1 MQKTREMQQCNKNI
15 LSYIVYQIQEVSFYI
30 CKKKNPKNPAS
41 IEDPL
46 DGNAFEKWRTSQVY
60 HFGKMYKM
68 NGTSGSGF

>member
-1 MQKTREMQQCNKNI
+1 MFTRYKKYHFT
-15 LSYIVYQIQEVSFYI
+15 SV
-30 CKKKNPKNPAS
+30 KKKNPKNPAS
-41 IEDPL
+41 LEDPL